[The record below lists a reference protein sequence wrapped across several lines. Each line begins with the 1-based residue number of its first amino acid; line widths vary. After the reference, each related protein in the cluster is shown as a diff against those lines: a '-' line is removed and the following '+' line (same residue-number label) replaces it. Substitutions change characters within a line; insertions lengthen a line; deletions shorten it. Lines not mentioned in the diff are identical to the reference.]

1 MLTVPDM
8 LAENEVSIQTA
19 HGLNSVN
26 TNSNEI
32 LSYRVLIVGRH
43 IFGNYTVYDM
53 YNSSEVRVTLVINF
67 YLFR

>member
-8 LAENEVSIQTA
+8 LAENEVSIPTA

-26 TNSNEI
+26 TNLNEI
-32 LSYRVLIVGRH
+32 FLYRVLTVGRL

-53 YNSSEVRVTLVINF
+53 YNSSEVRVRLVINF
-67 YLFR
+67 YLF